1 MSSLSGGNVAEPD
14 FDLTIVG
21 GGIVGAMTAWRAL
34 RRRPEWRVLWLD
46 RSIFGFGASSYAG
59 GLLTPF
65 GRTPT
70 HRELLTSGFELL
82 HDLEQDVGPLPLR
95 ELAGWYLVSPH
106 LVEERLRWFV
116 GESPGVASEE
126 QREELKRV
134 MPHLA
139 LEGRAAIGPFRVR
152 QGRPTDFVSR
162 IVARCRK
169 SSRFSIWEG
178 VQLATWRTEPDVV
191 NLSFAEGPA
200 VRTARLALATGPW
213 AARQLAGDGAFSGMR
228 VKRVAACH
236 IEAPPTAD
244 APVLYLG
251 DHDSFLLPM
260 QAEGRWLF
268 GFPSESWDAAP
279 EEFGSGM
286 DERDQDL
293 ADSIMREYS
302 EVFRANRR
310 GGRAFY
316 DCYSQDWTPLAARVG
331 GDSRVVFAGAC
342 AGSGFRMS
350 TGLAER
356 AFDLLDA
363 GGDGTTTP

>member
-1 MSSLSGGNVAEPD
+1 MAEPD

-21 GGIVGAMTAWRAL
+21 GGIVGAMSAWRAL

-46 RSIFGFGASSYAG
+46 RSIFGLGASSYAG

-70 HRELLTSGFELL
+70 HRALLTAGFRLL
-82 HDLEQDVGPLPLR
+82 HELEQEIGPLPLR
-95 ELAGWYLVSPH
+95 ELAGWYVVSPH

-116 GESPGVASEE
+116 GESPGLATEA
-126 QREELKRV
+126 QRNELSRV
-134 MPHLA
+134 MPHLG
-139 LEGRAAIGPFRVR
+139 LDGRAVVGPFRVR
-152 QGRPTDFVSR
+152 QGRPTDFVSL
-162 IVARCRK
+162 IAAECRK
-169 SSRFSIWEG
+169 SSRFTIWEG
-178 VQLATWRTEPDVV
+178 VQLATWRAEPDGIS
-191 NLSFAEGPA
+191 LSFAEGST
-200 VRTARLALATGPW
+200 VRTARLVLATGPW
-213 AARQLAGDGAFSGMR
+213 AARQLAGDSAFSGMR

-236 IEAPPTAD
+236 IELPPPAD

-268 GFPSESWDAAP
+268 GFPSESWDAPP

-286 DERDQDL
+286 NERDQAL
-293 ADSIMREYS
+293 ADSIIREYS

-316 DCYSQDWTPLAARVG
+316 DCYREDWTPLAARVG
-331 GDSRVVFAGAC
+331 GDPRVVFAGAC

-350 TGLAER
+350 PGLAER
-356 AFDLLDA
+356 AFDLLEA
-363 GGDGTTTP
+363 GGGSATAPREDD